1 MREESKIPIFQAWT
15 LFHNIKPN
23 EGKKRL
29 TIIRGQLP
37 RQLNDCCRQ
46 SVGTNGLE
54 SYILRCKIYLRLNFL
69 DGQLLRENDLL
80 PLPDK
85 ENFSSCSATLI
96 SRELEIE
103 PVICRTAFVPLEDHI
118 MAQCSDGP

>member
-1 MREESKIPIFQAWT
+1 M
-15 LFHNIKPN
+15 
-23 EGKKRL
+23 
-29 TIIRGQLP
+29 
-37 RQLNDCCRQ
+37 
-46 SVGTNGLE
+46 GTNGLE

-85 ENFSSCSATLI
+85 ENFGGCCATLI

-103 PVICRTAFVPLEDHI
+103 PVICITAFVPLEDHI
-118 MAQCSDGP
+118 MA